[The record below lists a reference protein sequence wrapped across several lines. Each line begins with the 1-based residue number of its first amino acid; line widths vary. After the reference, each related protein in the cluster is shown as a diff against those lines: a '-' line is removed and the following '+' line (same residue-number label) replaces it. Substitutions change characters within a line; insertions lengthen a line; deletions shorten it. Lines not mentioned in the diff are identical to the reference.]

1 MHIRRDNLFAR
12 PYPVAHNFE
21 GVLSVHSD
29 PSTVSPER
37 PLDPFHLAEAARRG
51 FVDKKRAEMIA
62 KAGGAAGEEGKEL
75 AGRMTFLRK

>member
-12 PYPVAHNFE
+12 PYPVAHSF
-21 GVLSVHSD
+21 GSVPSAHED

-37 PLDPFHLAEAARRG
+37 PLDPFHLAEAAKRG

-62 KAGGAAGEEGKEL
+62 KAGGTVGEERKEL
-75 AGRMTFLRK
+75 AGKTTSLKR